1 MIAARPSLAVLA
13 VVLHEGNVLL
23 VRRLNEPDAGL
34 WGFPGGHVERGE
46 TGLAAAARELE
57 EETGVIATPVD
68 YLMNL
73 DILLPD
79 AAGGVAHHFFLAAVL
94 CAYVGGAPQAKD
106 DVSEVGW
113 FPTARILARALP
125 MSADVDTVLAAAL
138 ARG

>member
-1 MIAARPSLAVLA
+1 MTAARPSLAVLA

-46 TGLAAAARELE
+46 TGLAAASRELV

-79 AAGGVAHHFFLAAVL
+79 ASGGVAHHFFLAAVL
-94 CAYVGGAPQAKD
+94 CAYVGGAPQPQD

-113 FPTARILARALP
+113 FPTAQILARALP